1 MSFVSVMAVALPV
14 AALIIAV
21 VAGVICMKKTGN
33 GKKAFVRHFI
43 VLGAALAVCLI
54 FTGAVYAAES
64 TGNDTT
70 ATAAAVSEVAAD
82 SETAAASANSGAGSA
97 TGLGF
102 IGAAI
107 AIGLAAVGAGIALA
121 AGAPAA
127 IGAVAEDP
135 KSFGKSMIF
144 VALGEAVA
152 IYGFIIAFLMILKI
166 PDLPTL

>member
-43 VLGAALAVCLI
+43 VHGAALAVCLI

-82 SETAAASANSGAGSA
+82 SETAAASANSGAGIA

>member
-82 SETAAASANSGAGSA
+82 SETAAASANSGAGIA

-107 AIGLAAVGAGIALA
+107 AIGLAALA

>member
-33 GKKAFVRHFI
+33 CKKAFVRHFI

-82 SETAAASANSGAGSA
+82 SETAAASANFGAGIA